1 MALNNILK
9 KNDLHLFCDKL
20 TVNSITPPDIPTI
33 PSDITVNSITLEQ
46 FEGNGKCIISYNSD
60 EVYELKFPQVPLIA
74 KSPLVIDN
82 PFTGQLE
89 FQQDNLSINSI
100 YNTNDIFF
108 KFPNSTG
115 SLGQV
120 LSTDG
125 AGNTS
130 WINQSSG
137 GGNNLVFFANSTK
150 GGTSLGYNAGDSTF
164 LTSSIQLDVGT
175 YIVCVNASYTLS
187 GSNKGSVKIRVAD
200 SSNPN
205 INILDSQFPRVK
217 NFNGNNQFDDKQF
230 TVKSKIQIINATTTI
245 FPSWSN
251 EDNTLDSGAGINTI
265 TLSWADIEVYKL

>member
-1 MALNNILK
+1 MSVSQLLRP
-9 KNDLHLFCDKL
+9 NDHHLYCDKL
-20 TVNSITPPDIPTI
+20 TVNSITPPDFPGI
-33 PSDITVNSITLEQ
+33 PSDITVNSITLQ
-46 FEGNGKCIISYNSD
+46 QYEGNGKCIISYDDD
-60 EVYELKFPQVPLIA
+60 EVYQ
-74 KSPLVIDN
+74 
-82 PFTGQLE
+82 
-89 FQQDNLSINSI
+89 
-100 YNTNDIFF
+100 F

-115 SLGQV
+115 SVGQV

-130 WINQSSG
+130 WINQTPIS
-137 GGNNLVFFANSTK
+137 GNNLVFFANSTK

-205 INILDSQFPRVK
+205 VNILDSQYPRVK

-265 TLSWADIEVYKL
+265 TLSWADIEVYKLS